1 MEKETSRTEA
11 FSDGIFAVAITLL
24 SIEIGVD
31 IKDIEAHHPL
41 QATTN
46 KELLQQLTML
56 WPKLFSY
63 FNSFASVLLMWIT
76 HHQIFKQLRS
86 INNKLLISNG
96 LLLLVIALVPFPTK
110 TMGDFL
116 LSDARQTAILFYT
129 GYAVLLSL
137 GFVLFITIAKSHNG
151 KLLQH
156 PAALKKTTYLSKQ
169 LWVGLYVNTAIFGI
183 SFFAPVAGLVL
194 TFCMWFFWAITAKG
208 D

>member
-46 KELLQQLTML
+46 KELLQQLIML

-137 GFVLFITIAKSHNG
+137 GFVLFITIAKGQNG
-151 KLLQH
+151 KLLQQ
-156 PAALKKTTYLSKQ
+156 PAGLKNATYLSKK

-194 TFCMWFFWAITAKG
+194 SFCMWFFWIIAAKG